1 MLFEMPQCGGCRT
14 CELACGF
21 KHTGAFS
28 YSASSLRV
36 IEKHDARGHTISLQE
51 RDEGARR
58 ACDGCREL
66 DTPLCVQYC
75 READELRK
83 MIDEFV
89 QKVASASANP
99 AAQPVP

>member
-36 IEKHDARGHTISLQE
+36 IERHDSRGYTISLQE
-51 RDEGARR
+51 SDEGSRL

-75 READELRK
+75 READELRR
-83 MIDEFV
+83 MVDELV
-89 QKVASASANP
+89 QKITP
-99 AAQPVP
+99 TPTTRAARPVF

>member
-36 IEKHDARGHTISLQE
+36 IERPDSRGYTLSLE
-51 RDEGARR
+51 ENAEGSHL
-58 ACDGCREL
+58 ACDGCRDL

-83 MIDEFV
+83 MVDEFI
-89 QKVASASANP
+89 QKATPTPGAHAARP
-99 AAQPVP
+99 AP